1 MADDTLL
8 TTEQVSA
15 IIAEVKQYWVDVR
28 KERLVYYLDAEKN
41 NTKVWMLSGY
51 YVETLGVKIELLK
64 DVTKKVIET
73 KGRLPKQEEI
83 LAILGDTYSDY
94 ASTF

>member
-28 KERLVYYLDAEKN
+28 KERLVYYLDAERN
-41 NTKVWMLSGY
+41 NTKVWMLS
-51 YVETLGVKIELLK
+51 V
-64 DVTKKVIET
+64 
-73 KGRLPKQEEI
+73 
-83 LAILGDTYSDY
+83 
-94 ASTF
+94 ST